1 MVTRAPLPLLLL
13 LAGCPGEDPADS
25 TAPDDTAG
33 ESGAESDDSAES
45 VGGDTSSGD
54 TADSADSGDTGD
66 DPSAETAAYEAFYD
80 PDVVQV
86 VELSLDAASVEALRA
101 DPSTYVHASLAV
113 GGQVWKDVGLRL
125 EGDQGWDGKP
135 GLVVKLQEFDGPELH
150 DLERLSF
157 DPMWEDPTMMRAVLA
172 YEAWRA
178 AGVEAPRAGFAEVWV
193 NGAYLGLYANIEARD
208 EKFRKHRLG
217 DAGTLWDADDG
228 ADFYEYGVSLFELE
242 AGPDDPTALR
252 LAWEAVQPP
261 WTTDFPTDAAAVFD
275 LGAYHRFLALTW
287 AVGSTEGY
295 PYELDDYWLFL
306 DPGTG
311 LLRLLP
317 GEMGAAW
324 DGDFSTDA
332 NRGYLTV
339 YCELSTPCTDA
350 LHAVA
355 RGVLDEVEAQDLPSR
370 VAQLDALTADA
381 VKRDSAKLYATTT
394 VEAARA
400 SLVETTR
407 GWPARVRGELG
418 F

>member
-1 MVTRAPLPLLLL
+1 MVTRAPLCLLLL
-13 LAGCPGEDPADS
+13 LVGCAGGDDPEDSAP
-25 TAPDDTAG
+25 PDDTAG
-33 ESGAESDDSAES
+33 DSGGSGDSDDSAES
-45 VGGDTSSGD
+45 IGGDTSGGD
-54 TADSADSGDTGD
+54 TADTADTAGDEAT
-66 DPSAETAAYEAFYD
+66 ELAAYEAFYD
-80 PDVVQV
+80 PDTVQV
-86 VELSLDAASVEALRA
+86 VELDLDAASIEALRA
-101 DPSTYVHASLAV
+101 DPDTYVHASLTV
-113 GGQVWKDVGLRL
+113 GGEVWKDVGLRL
-125 EGDQGWDGKP
+125 RGDQGWDSKP
-135 GLVVKLQEFDGPELH
+135 GLTVKLQEFDGPELY
-150 DLERLSF
+150 DLEHLSL

-193 NGAYLGLYANIEARD
+193 NGAYLGLYANVEARD
-208 EKFRKHRLG
+208 DKFRKHRLG

-228 ADFYEYGVSLFELE
+228 ADFYEYGVSFFELE

-252 LAWEAVQPP
+252 RAWEAVQPP
-261 WTTDFPTDAAAVFD
+261 WTTDFPTDAGAVFD
-275 LGAYHRFLALTW
+275 LAAYHRFVALTW

-324 DGDFSTDA
+324 DAGFTTDA

-350 LHAVA
+350 LKTVA
-355 RGVLDEVEAQDLPSR
+355 SGVLDEVEAQDLPTR
-370 VAQLDALTADA
+370 VAELDALTADA
-381 VKRDSAKLYATTT
+381 VARDTARLYATST
-394 VEAARA
+394 VESSRA

-418 F
+418 L